1 MNPWTTAT
9 DRRPT
14 QRKKGIV
21 MNVLHLD
28 SSILGDASASRLLTR
43 SVVDGLRA
51 AERDVN
57 VVHRDLG
64 SAPIAHLTPEVL
76 ATRGTPAEVLNAVQ
90 ARESR
95 VDADL
100 LKELE
105 WADTL
110 VIGAPLYNFT
120 IPTGLKAW
128 IDRVTVAGQT
138 FRYTA
143 KGPEGLLRGK
153 RAIVVATSGGAHDGS
168 PVDTMHV
175 GYLETLL
182 GFVGITDVE
191 VVRAEG
197 LGMGPE
203 VRAQAMASAQARIAS
218 MFITEAA

>member
-1 MNPWTTAT
+1 
-9 DRRPT
+9 
-14 QRKKGIV
+14 

-28 SSILGDASASRLLTR
+28 SSILGDASASRQLTR

-51 AERDVN
+51 AEPEIN

-64 SAPIAHLTPEVL
+64 STPIDHLTPEVL
-76 ATRGTPAEVLNAVQ
+76 ATRGTPAELLNVVQ
-90 ARESR
+90 MRESR
-95 VDADL
+95 LDAEL
-100 LKELE
+100 LRELE

-128 IDRVTVAGQT
+128 IDRITVAGKT
-138 FRYTA
+138 FRYTD

-153 RAIVVATSGGAHDGS
+153 RAIVVATSGGVHGDS

-175 GYLETLL
+175 GYLKTLL

-203 VRAQAMASAQARIAS
+203 VRAQAMAGARARIAS
-218 MFITEAA
+218 MFIAQAA

>member
-1 MNPWTTAT
+1 
-9 DRRPT
+9 
-14 QRKKGIV
+14 

-28 SSILGDASASRLLTR
+28 SSILGDASASRQLTR

-51 AERDVN
+51 AEPEID
-57 VVHRDLG
+57 
-64 SAPIAHLTPEVL
+64 HLTPEVL
-76 ATRGTPAEVLNAVQ
+76 ATRGTPAELLNVVQ
-90 ARESR
+90 MRESR
-95 VDADL
+95 LDAEL
-100 LKELE
+100 LRELE

-128 IDRVTVAGQT
+128 IDRITVAGKT
-138 FRYTA
+138 FRYTD

-153 RAIVVATSGGAHDGS
+153 RAIVVATSGGVHGDS

-175 GYLETLL
+175 GYLKTLL

-203 VRAQAMASAQARIAS
+203 VRAQAMAGARARIAS
-218 MFITEAA
+218 MFIAQAA